1 MTTSP
6 IYLTEA
12 DVGRL
17 VTVKDAIATLEELFA
32 TWGQPS
38 TVNLPRQRARL
49 QGGAF
54 NLMGAAYGAKAV
66 HGLKAYAGVK
76 GAQFHTLL
84 YSSLDGRLKAMI
96 EADLFGQMRTGA
108 ASGLATKLM
117 ANPDAQTLGVIG
129 TGRQSRTQVIAVCA
143 VRPIKR
149 VNVFARTPT
158 NREDYAR
165 ALENELGIEARPAPS
180 AEACVGD
187 AQVVVTITKSTEPVC
202 RAAWLAPGA
211 HVNAAGANSGDRREI
226 DSETVLR
233 AAVKVTDHVEQAKVE
248 AGEFRDLVAA
258 GKLAWSDIRELGE
271 LVTGKAKGRTS
282 PSDLTLFK
290 SLGIALEDVAFA
302 ELVYQRA
309 LAAGVGRPM
318 PISS

>member
-1 MTTSP
+1 
-6 IYLTEA
+6 
-12 DVGRL
+12 
-17 VTVKDAIATLEELFA
+17 
-32 TWGQPS
+32 
-38 TVNLPRQRARL
+38 
-49 QGGAF
+49 
-54 NLMGAAYGAKAV
+54 V

-149 VNVFARTPT
+149 VNVFARTPA

-165 ALENELGIEARPAPS
+165 ALEKELGIEARPASS

-187 AQVVVTITKSTEPVC
+187 AQVVVTITKSAEPVC
-202 RAAWLAPGA
+202 RAAWLAPGV

-226 DSETVLR
+226 DGETVLR
-233 AAVKVTDHVEQAKVE
+233 AAVKATDHVEQAKVE

-271 LVTGKAKGRTS
+271 LVTGKAKGRAS

-309 LAAGVGRPM
+309 LAAGVGK
-318 PISS
+318 PIPV

>member
-49 QGGAF
+49 AGGSF
-54 NLMGAAYGAKAV
+54 NLMGAAYGAKGV

-76 GAQFHTLL
+76 GAQFHALL
-84 YSSLDGRLKAMI
+84 YSSVDGRLKAMI

-108 ASGLATKLM
+108 ASGLATKLL
-117 ANPDAQTLGVIG
+117 ANPDARTLGVIG
-129 TGRQSRTQVIAVCA
+129 TGRQSRTQVVAVCA

-149 VNVFARTPT
+149 INVFARTPEH
-158 NREDYAR
+158 REAYAR
-165 ALENELGIEARPAPS
+165 SLEKELGIEALPAPS

-187 AQVVVTITKSTEPVC
+187 ANVVVTITKSAEPVC
-202 RAAWLAPGA
+202 RADWLAPGA

-226 DSETVLR
+226 DGETVLR
-233 AAVKVTDHVEQAKVE
+233 AAVKATDQVEQAKVE

-271 LVTGKAKGRTS
+271 FVIGKAKGRTS

-309 LAAGVGRPM
+309 LAAGVGK
-318 PISS
+318 PITA

>member
-12 DVGRL
+12 EVGRL
-17 VTVKDAIATLEELFA
+17 VTVKDAIATLEDLFA

-49 QGGAF
+49 AGGSF
-54 NLMGAAYGAKAV
+54 NLMGAAYGAKGV

-84 YSSLDGRLKAMI
+84 YSSVDGRLKAMI

-108 ASGLATKLM
+108 ASGLATKLL
-117 ANPDAQTLGVIG
+117 ANPDARTLGVIG
-129 TGRQSRTQVIAVCA
+129 TGRQSRTQVVAVCA

-149 VNVFARTPT
+149 INVFARTPEH
-158 NREDYAR
+158 REAYAR
-165 ALENELGIEARPAPS
+165 SLEKELGIETLPAPS

-187 AQVVVTITKSTEPVC
+187 ANVVVTITKSAEPVC
-202 RAAWLAPGA
+202 RADWLAPGA

-226 DSETVLR
+226 DGETVLR
-233 AAVKVTDHVEQAKVE
+233 AAVKATDQVEQAKVE

-271 LVTGKAKGRTS
+271 FVIGKAKGRTS

-309 LAAGVGRPM
+309 LSGGVGRR
-318 PISS
+318 ITA

>member
-17 VTVKDAIATLEELFA
+17 VTVKDAITTLEELFSI
-32 TWGQPS
+32 WGQPS

-49 QGGAF
+49 PGGAF
-54 NLMGAAYGAKAV
+54 NLMGAAYGAKGV
-66 HGLKAYAGVK
+66 HGLKAYAGLK

-108 ASGLATKLM
+108 ASGLATRLM
-117 ANPDAQTLGVIG
+117 ANPDAHTLGVIG

-149 VNVFARTPT
+149 IRVFART
-158 NREDYAR
+158 REHREAYAR
-165 ALENELGIEARPAPS
+165 SLEKELGVETLPAAS
-180 AEACVGD
+180 AEACVAD
-187 AQVVVTITKSTEPVC
+187 ANVVITITKSAEPVC
-202 RAAWLAPGA
+202 RAEWLARGA
-211 HVNAAGANSGDRREI
+211 HVNAAGANSGDRREV
-226 DSETVLR
+226 DGETVLR
-233 AAVKVTDHVEQAKVE
+233 AAVKATDHVEQAKVE
-248 AGEFRDLVAA
+248 AGEFRELVAA

-271 LVTGKAKGRTS
+271 FVTGKAKGRTS
-282 PSDLTLFK
+282 PSELTLFK
-290 SLGIALEDVAFA
+290 SLGIALEDVAFG

-309 LAAGVGRPM
+309 LAQGVGK
-318 PISS
+318 PIPI